1 MVSLNK
7 YFLWFFLLCLVL
19 TMIAGILVAILPNE
33 IAGAFTAIPYLLAVI
48 IVLYRFLKQQRRAPT
63 DQERRS
69 LTLGFTLIFWSYNV
83 LGVFAG
89 VWFFSRNDPEIW
101 LSFIAYMQNIRFL
114 STMLIML
121 LLLAVP
127 LFLITYWFYG
137 TQAKRMAAKMFEN
150 EN

>member
-19 TMIAGILVAILPNE
+19 TMIAGILAAILPNE
-33 IAGAFTAIPYLLAVI
+33 IAGVFTALPYLLAMI
-48 IVLYRFLKQQRRAPT
+48 IVLYRFLKQQHRAPT

-69 LTLGFTLIFWSYNV
+69 LTLGFTLIFWSYNI
-83 LGVFAG
+83 LGVFVG

-101 LSFIAYMQNIRFL
+101 QSFIAYMQNIRFL
-114 STMLIML
+114 STILIML

>member
-19 TMIAGILVAILPNE
+19 TMIAGILAAILPNE
-33 IAGAFTAIPYLLAVI
+33 IAGVFTALPYLLAMI

-63 DQERRS
+63 DQERRN

-101 LSFIAYMQNIRFL
+101 QSFIAYMQNIRFL
-114 STMLIML
+114 STILIML

-137 TQAKRMAAKMFEN
+137 TQAKRMTAKMFEN

>member
-19 TMIAGILVAILPNE
+19 TMIAGILAAILPNE
-33 IAGAFTAIPYLLAVI
+33 IAGVFTALPYLLAMI
-48 IVLYRFLKQQRRAPT
+48 IVLYRFLKQQHRAPT
-63 DQERRS
+63 NQERRS
-69 LTLGFTLIFWSYNV
+69 LTLGFTLIFWSYNI
-83 LGVFAG
+83 LGVFVG

-101 LSFIAYMQNIRFL
+101 QSFIAYMQNIRFL
-114 STMLIML
+114 STILIML

>member
-1 MVSLNK
+1 
-7 YFLWFFLLCLVL
+7 
-19 TMIAGILVAILPNE
+19 MIAGILAAILPNE
-33 IAGAFTAIPYLLAVI
+33 IAGVFTALPYLLAMI
-48 IVLYRFLKQQRRAPT
+48 IVLYRFLKQQHRAPT

-69 LTLGFTLIFWSYNV
+69 LTLGFTLIFWSYNI
-83 LGVFAG
+83 LGVFVG

-101 LSFIAYMQNIRFL
+101 QSFIAYMQNIRFL
-114 STMLIML
+114 STILIML